1 MISPRTHGYV
11 DYFSALLFFVAP
23 SIWSMGTIATD
34 VAYAIGTLVLFM
46 ALLTAYPLGIAK
58 LIPFAFHWAVDLG
71 LGALLIAMPWLVR
84 FQDDGNARSFFIGV
98 GAAGIVWTLLTRARH
113 MPGPATYPKPAG
125 A

>member
-11 DYFSALLFFVAP
+11 DYVSALLFFIAP

-34 VAYAIGTLVLFM
+34 VAYAMGTLVLFM

-58 LIPFAFHWAVDLG
+58 LVPFQFHWAVDLA
-71 LGALLIAMPWLVR
+71 LGVLLIAMPWLVR
-84 FQDDGNARSFFIGV
+84 FQDDGAAKSFFIAIGV
-98 GAAGIVWTLLTRARH
+98 VSIVWTLLTRARH